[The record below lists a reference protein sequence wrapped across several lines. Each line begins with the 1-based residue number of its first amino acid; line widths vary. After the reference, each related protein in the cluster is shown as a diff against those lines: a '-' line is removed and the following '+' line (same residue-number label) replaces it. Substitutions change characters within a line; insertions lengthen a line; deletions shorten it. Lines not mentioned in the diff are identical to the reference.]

1 MKFLFQSTPK
11 LRTHNSKVFWIAF
24 VLHTETIWPWSCYF
38 SVDLLYGR
46 VSVTLLHKFS
56 ANIQL
61 THPSGQAEQLAANPK
76 ENSVGEASP
85 QRFSVPLPGQK
96 KPVVHPRHR
105 GLEVEFKAIIEKED
119 LRYFSTRCREAK
131 NQNSC
136 FSCDV
141 TAAMLVYRTIL
152 GDVTA
157 AMLVYRTIAKKVFLG
172 LLIL

>member
-1 MKFLFQSTPK
+1 M
-11 LRTHNSKVFWIAF
+11 
-24 VLHTETIWPWSCYF
+24 
-38 SVDLLYGR
+38 
-46 VSVTLLHKFS
+46 
-56 ANIQL
+56 
-61 THPSGQAEQLAANPK
+61 
-76 ENSVGEASP
+76 
-85 QRFSVPLPGQK
+85 PLPGQK
-96 KPVVHPRHR
+96 KPVVHPRQR

-157 AMLVYRTIAKKVFLG
+157 TMLVYTTVAKKSFFGTFDSIIMPNLSDVWPLFCAP
-172 LLIL
+172 IWPSRHVSDSQE